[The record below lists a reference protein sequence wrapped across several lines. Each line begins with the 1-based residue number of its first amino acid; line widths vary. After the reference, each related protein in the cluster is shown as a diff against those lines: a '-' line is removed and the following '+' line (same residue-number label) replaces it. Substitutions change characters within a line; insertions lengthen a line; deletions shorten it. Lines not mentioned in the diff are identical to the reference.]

1 MISVELNL
9 PITYRL
15 KQEQNTKV
23 LKQSQKRYKET

>member
-1 MISVELNL
+1 MPAELNL

-23 LKQSQKRYKET
+23 FKQSQKRYKEI